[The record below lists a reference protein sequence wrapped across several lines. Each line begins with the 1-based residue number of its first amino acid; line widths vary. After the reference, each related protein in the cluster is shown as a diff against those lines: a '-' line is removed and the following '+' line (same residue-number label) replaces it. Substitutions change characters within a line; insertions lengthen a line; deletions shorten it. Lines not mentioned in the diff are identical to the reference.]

1 MSRVTGGGRNE
12 PPSPLSVTSCS
23 RSPVGGISSITAS
36 AWLFSSSQSARQH
49 PSRLNPTR
57 HADRFMPFC
66 LYFELHSFIVTRH
79 VMFRPDF
86 PDSDPSE
93 YAYITKS
100 RMVDSSRD
108 PPRVRQMFCATVRS
122 RSVPAPV
129 AGMESRSRASRV
141 RTGHS
146 R

>member
-1 MSRVTGGGRNE
+1 M
-12 PPSPLSVTSCS
+12 SCS
-23 RSPVGGISSITAS
+23 T
-36 AWLFSSSQSARQH
+36 
-49 PSRLNPTR
+49 
-57 HADRFMPFC
+57 
-66 LYFELHSFIVTRH
+66 ELI
-79 VMFRPDF
+79 DCF
-86 PDSDPSE
+86 PDSDSSE